1 MPSTLL
7 RISVGE
13 DGFNTLH
20 TLASLRNRDL
30 ETVAA
35 EVLRAAL
42 RDLPLDG
49 RYVVITGDELDRLEG
64 ILSGGSIL
72 NSIDLFRKVER
83 LAGITFNNVRFE
95 FTPGQLEELQSRAD
109 RLGLTVD
116 ELCRRTV
123 AKMQELFFTHLGV
136 GAHG

>member
-1 MPSTLL
+1 MSSTVI
-7 RISVGE
+7 RVSINE

-20 TLASLRNRDL
+20 NLALLRNRDI

-42 RDLPLDG
+42 KDLPLDG
-49 RYVVITGDELDRLEG
+49 RYVVVTGDELDRLES
-64 ILSGGSIL
+64 ILSGGSVL

-83 LAGITFNNVRFE
+83 LAGITFNNIRFE

-109 RLGLTVD
+109 RLGLSTE

-136 GAHG
+136 GAQG